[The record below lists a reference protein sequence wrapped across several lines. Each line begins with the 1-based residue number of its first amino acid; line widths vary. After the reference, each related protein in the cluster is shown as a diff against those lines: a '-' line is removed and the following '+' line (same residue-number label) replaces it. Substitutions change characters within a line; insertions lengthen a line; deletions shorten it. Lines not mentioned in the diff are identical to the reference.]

1 MDQLKLFHVL
11 FSLDAD
17 EDISY
22 FMLVLLFIQ

>member
-17 EDISY
+17 EDIY